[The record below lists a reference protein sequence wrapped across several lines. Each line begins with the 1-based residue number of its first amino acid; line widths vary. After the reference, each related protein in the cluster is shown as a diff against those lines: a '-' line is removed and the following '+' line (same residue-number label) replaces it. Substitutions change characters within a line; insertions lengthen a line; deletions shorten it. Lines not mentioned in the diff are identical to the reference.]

1 MDGDDDMNLEL
12 IKVSL
17 VSYHQ
22 LAKQMES
29 LGAAELAEEE
39 LLTIT
44 ATSLMEK
51 LEEYYQKV

>member
-1 MDGDDDMNLEL
+1 MNLEL

-44 ATSLMEK
+44 ATNLMEK